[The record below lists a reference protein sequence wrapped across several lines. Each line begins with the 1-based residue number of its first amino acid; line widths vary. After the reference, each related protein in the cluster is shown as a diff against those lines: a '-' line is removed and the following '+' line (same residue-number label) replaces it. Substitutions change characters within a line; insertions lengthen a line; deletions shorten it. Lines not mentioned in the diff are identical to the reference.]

1 MMRLIPL
8 FLVFSLLSVLAV
20 GGGTAV
26 LPEMQ
31 HMTVHTVHWLSDAQ
45 FRNIYSLGDVA
56 PGPNMFMMLVIGYKL
71 AGWAGMVVVGIA
83 FFLPDCIIT
92 LFVNRWWV
100 HLGGW
105 PWRTSIQRGRAPVA
119 IVLMTSGT
127 YAITRLS
134 IINAQ
139 TLGIAI
145 VVFGILLWRHV
156 NPGVLVLLGG
166 AAYVL
171 LS

>member
-1 MMRLIPL
+1 
-8 FLVFSLLSVLAV
+8 
-20 GGGTAV
+20 
-26 LPEMQ
+26 
-31 HMTVHTVHWLSDAQ
+31 
-45 FRNIYSLGDVA
+45 
-56 PGPNMFMMLVIGYKL
+56 
-71 AGWAGMVVVGIA
+71 MVVVGIA

-105 PWRTSIQRGRAPVA
+105 PWRTSIQRGLAPVA
-119 IVLMTSGT
+119 IGLMTSGT
-127 YAITRLS
+127 YAIARLS
-134 IINAQ
+134 IVDLH
-139 TLGIAI
+139 TLAIAG

-166 AAYVL
+166 AVYLL